1 MWHVREPQT
10 LALKSKSTIYFLIE
24 LNDGIGVGSDCSSPS
39 QFFCG
44 YINEE
49 RGKGDYFYF
58 GIFLSPLV
66 TRVSLQ
72 DQNVKTSGRRKWM
85 LLMTLKTKISELWDP
100 KNRPANRSHSQR
112 TPTIL
117 RLLRELEPV
126 PPQDRRRVPLMPYHV
141 SHLRSWILHLELEL
155 AIPSSTSLTGVSF
168 FMYLYVCL
176 K

>member
-1 MWHVREPQT
+1 MLGNRRQ
-10 LALKSKSTIYFLIE
+10 LALKLKSTFYFLIE
-24 LNDGIGVGSDCSSPS
+24 LNDGIGVASDCSSPS
-39 QFFCG
+39 QFYG
-44 YINEE
+44 YIDEK

-72 DQNVKTSGRRKWM
+72 DQNVKTGGRRKWM

-126 PPQDRRRVPLMPYHV
+126 PPQDRLPRPLD
-141 SHLRSWILHLELEL
+141 
-155 AIPSSTSLTGVSF
+155 AISCLSSEVLTSSPGTGVGNT
-168 FMYLYVCL
+168 
-176 K
+176 